1 MQIHGH
7 TIQSEI
13 FDFDQYA
20 ALFERKKNFHLGAD
34 EKKWSGATVTQ
45 AKKLLQ
51 HGDTSQVAR
60 AERLQETFSNEYE
73 IESPR
78 LEMASDVV
86 GAFPNVPAMLANVP
100 ENMMRPIATPSHG
113 GEIVICAEQFI
124 SVSFNKS
131 EYERRGA
138 ALLALVQYLQ
148 AIRPVRLVV
157 LSSMARDRMDKDA
170 ILTLVDL
177 PANPLDIA
185 RAGFLLSHVAAFR
198 IFGLQRYYDLGG
210 ESTVPWRAGESDK
223 LAILRTIL
231 DCENIIL
238 TPNLVSKTGE
248 SPFKADAS
256 AAQWVQSKI
265 DAALS

>member
-1 MQIHGH
+1 MN
-7 TIQSEI
+7 IQSET

-20 ALFERKKNFHLGAD
+20 ALFQSHDTFHSSASTA
-34 EKKWSGATVTQ
+34 KWSGATITE

-60 AERLQETFSNEYE
+60 AEKLQERFSNEYD

-78 LEMASDVV
+78 FEMVSDVV

-100 ENMMRPIATPSHG
+100 ENMMRPVAMPAHG
-113 GEIVICAEQFI
+113 GEIVIVAEQFI
-124 SVSFNKS
+124 SASFDKS

-138 ALLALVQYLQ
+138 ALIALVQYLQ
-148 AIRPVRLVV
+148 AVRPVRLVV
-157 LSSMARDRMDKDA
+157 SCSHARKYDQSD
-170 ILTLVDL
+170 IITTLVTL

-198 IFGLQRYYDLGG
+198 VFGIQRYYDIGG
-210 ESTVPWRAGESDK
+210 KSTIPWRASESAK
-223 LAILRTIL
+223 LEQFRKIL
-231 DCENIIL
+231 DCENIIT
-238 TPNLVSKTGE
+238 TPDLVSGKGE
-248 SPFKADAS
+248 SPFKDDAT
-256 AAQWVQSKI
+256 AALWVQAKI

>member
-1 MQIHGH
+1 MQVHGYE
-7 TIQSEI
+7 IQSEVLG
-13 FDFDQYA
+13 FAAYA
-20 ALFERKKNFHLGAD
+20 ALFDGKESFHDSASR
-34 EKKWSGATVTQ
+34 ESWSGASISD
-45 AKKLLQ
+45 AARLLK
-51 HGDTSQVAR
+51 HGDTSQVPR
-60 AERLQETFSNEYE
+60 AERLQERFSNEYE

-78 LEMASDVV
+78 FEMASDVV

-100 ENMMRPIATPSHG
+100 ENMMRPVATPSHG

-124 SVSFNKS
+124 SASFDKK

-157 LSSMARDRMDKDA
+157 LSSMARDWKDNDA
-170 ILTLVDL
+170 ILTLVNL

-185 RAGFLLSHVAAFR
+185 RAGFLLSHIAAYR
-198 IFGLQRYYDLGG
+198 TFGLQRYYDLGG
-210 ESTVPWRAGESDK
+210 RSTAPWRAGESDK
-223 LAILRTIL
+223 LAILRRIL

-238 TPNLVSKTGE
+238 TPNLVSKSGE
-248 SPFKADAS
+248 SPFKSDAS

-265 DAALS
+265 DATLP